1 MNAPC
6 NICCHETRNALAAVV
21 HLAKHVRAD
30 NLTMASTLLDAAIK
44 RLEKNLDRC
53 ATDVQLDDFVDF
65 EEED

>member
-21 HLAKHVRAD
+21 HMAKHVRTD
-30 NLTMASTLLDAAIK
+30 NPTMASTMLDAAIR

-53 ATDVQLDDFVDF
+53 AQEWEKGD
-65 EEED
+65 